1 MSRVRS
7 VDDQVLSRAAWRI
20 GLQTAASVV
29 IAAVGLAAVAVLVDL
44 HSQHQAEDAL
54 LARSIA
60 RADVDD
66 PPAGVWLVVRRGGHD
81 DVTRGLPAG
90 LPDDGEFAEVTARR
104 TGHTAVVTAGGGEYR
119 VSTQPLSDGGVVQ
132 AVLDLRAD
140 LAARRQLLEAFL
152 AAGLVGLTLSAAAG
166 VLLARRAVRPL
177 AAALALQRRFVA
189 DAGHEL
195 RTPLTL
201 LTTRAQVM
209 HRTLRTGTDVEPV
222 RADVERLVAD
232 AHHLTAILEDLLLTV
247 DPREPRD
254 VGQVSLPSVVAEV
267 VESARPSADEHDVT
281 LSSSVVGE
289 PRPVAGAE
297 AALRRAVTA
306 LVDNAIRHAHAE
318 VRVTTTAAADAV
330 CVDVVDDG
338 PGIAP
343 DMASTLFDRFATS
356 PSDGLAGT
364 RRRYG
369 IGLALVSEIAA
380 RHGGSVSVVETGGP
394 GAALRLRIPVRRR

>member
-1 MSRVRS
+1 MTRVRS
-7 VDDQVLSRAAWRI
+7 VDDQVVSRAAWRI

-29 IAAVGLAAVAVLVDL
+29 IAVVGLAAVAVLVDL
-44 HSQHQAEDAL
+44 HSQHQNEDAL

-81 DVTRGLPAG
+81 DVTPDLPAG
-90 LPDDGEFAEVTARR
+90 LPDNAEFAEVTARR
-104 TGHTAVVTAGGGEYR
+104 TGRTAVVTARGRQYR
-119 VSTQPLSDGGVVQ
+119 VHTQPLPGGGVVQ
-132 AVLDLRAD
+132 AVLDLRSD
-140 LAARRQLLEAFL
+140 RAATRSLLEAFL
-152 AAGLVGLTLSAAAG
+152 VAGLVGLAMSAAAG

-209 HRTLRTGTDVEPV
+209 RRTLQSGADVEPV
-222 RADVERLVAD
+222 RADIEHLVAD

-247 DPREPRD
+247 DPREPQD

-267 VESARPSADEHDVT
+267 VDSARPSADEHDVT
-281 LSSSVVGE
+281 LSSTTVGE
-289 PRPVAGAE
+289 PRPVPGAE

-306 LVDNAIRHAHAE
+306 LVDNAIRHAHSQ

-364 RRRYG
+364 TRRYG

-394 GAALRLRIPVRRR
+394 GAALRLRIPVRR